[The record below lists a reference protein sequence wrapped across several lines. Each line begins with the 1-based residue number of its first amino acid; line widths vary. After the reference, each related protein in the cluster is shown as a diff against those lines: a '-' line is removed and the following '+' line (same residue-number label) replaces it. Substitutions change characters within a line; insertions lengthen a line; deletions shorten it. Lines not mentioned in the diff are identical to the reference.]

1 MTYKLVC
8 PSRPTTPHMP
18 KSQVTSVESSENT
31 LICHCRSNYSVT
43 YMNQQNQRSSDDT
56 MTQKETVHRVSCV
69 LLTDCLSIMIISILT
84 CMGSVFECIYIY
96 IYIYIYL
103 FCFVVLFAGSGN
115 RLWFCLQE
123 AGVVEPSLI
132 MFAKSFYE
140 RFVVHAGRDDPD
152 LLAMF
157 GNMTNLDELYSRSL
171 EQHCSRYN
179 RPTDRFIDGLID

>member
-96 IYIYIYL
+96 IYM
-103 FCFVVLFAGSGN
+103 
-115 RLWFCLQE
+115 WFC
-123 AGVVEPSLI
+123 G
-132 MFAKSFYE
+132 
-140 RFVVHAGRDDPD
+140 FVCRKRESSNLCSSCSPRAFMSD
-152 LLAMF
+152 LLFMLAE
-157 GNMTNLDELYSRSL
+157 MTL
-171 EQHCSRYN
+171 
-179 RPTDRFIDGLID
+179 TF